1 MCNYCRHA
9 SGRREGG
16 GRQGGE
22 RGVPRGA
29 GHRGSV
35 DRPVSTSLPLR
46 PRQPAAGDRGLR
58 TVDDA
63 VQGAAGARRPR
74 ARGGDLAGRRPGRGL
89 RRLRPLDEQGRRRPG
104 QEGAGDAGRGP
115 RRQAGAAGED
125 HGLPPGPGG
134 DAGHRATGRDRGLRR
149 DPQRRP
155 APQARRR
162 RRLADGPR
170 GHRGDLPTPEG
181 KWFGLTRYSHLITDE
196 NRKWWT
202 LGAMCFALFMIM
214 LDNTVVHVAL
224 PSIQKDLGASISG
237 LEWTIN
243 GYTLSFAVLLATG
256 GRLGDIFGRRLM
268 VMIGVVIFAV
278 SSATGG
284 FAPNEPPL
292 GLSRV
297 VQGVGA
303 ALMMP
308 GTLSIITDAF
318 PAHERGKAMGTW
330 AGVSAL
336 ALAVGPVLGGFLTE
350 HVSWRAIFYVNIPVA
365 VGAIIATLFA
375 VRESRDTSVGREV
388 DYAGVAV
395 LTVGLT
401 SLVLALVEGNSW
413 GWGSAEIVGLL
424 ALAALALP
432 AFVFVENRVK
442 APMVQFDLLS
452 DRNFLAA
459 VCVAMIISFGML
471 GVFFFLALY
480 MQDILGYTPLEAGI
494 RFLPSTLM
502 IVGVAP
508 VAGRLSDRFG
518 PRWLIAIGLT
528 IVAASLFSFSRIA
541 VDSTYLDLLPG
552 FMLLGI
558 GIAMT
563 MSPMTSAAMN
573 AVPVQKAGIASGVL
587 SMFRMVGGSL
597 GVAVTG
603 AIFQGLV
610 TSKLGSLL
618 SGSGV
623 TAAQRDAV
631 SEQLGGGSVTKVPG
645 LTAARAKEVT
655 TAGSEAFVYA
665 LGHAMTVSAFV
676 ALLGAAI
683 GATAIRAKAKG
694 HTSLEAATAEA
705 NPGGEALAT
714 EEAREAAQLA

>member
-1 MCNYCRHA
+1 
-9 SGRREGG
+9 
-16 GRQGGE
+16 
-22 RGVPRGA
+22 
-29 GHRGSV
+29 
-35 DRPVSTSLPLR
+35 
-46 PRQPAAGDRGLR
+46 
-58 TVDDA
+58 
-63 VQGAAGARRPR
+63 
-74 ARGGDLAGRRPGRGL
+74 
-89 RRLRPLDEQGRRRPG
+89 
-104 QEGAGDAGRGP
+104 
-115 RRQAGAAGED
+115 
-125 HGLPPGPGG
+125 
-134 DAGHRATGRDRGLRR
+134 
-149 DPQRRP
+149 
-155 APQARRR
+155 
-162 RRLADGPR
+162 
-170 GHRGDLPTPEG
+170 
-181 KWFGLTRYSHLITDE
+181 LTRYSHLITDD

-214 LDNTVVHVAL
+214 LDNTVVNVAL

-256 GRLGDIFGRRLM
+256 GRLGDIFGRRL
-268 VMIGVVIFAV
+268 VFLIGVVVFAL
-278 SSATGG
+278 SSATAG
-284 FAPNEPPL
+284 FAPDETSL
-292 GLSRV
+292 VLSRV

-365 VGAIIATLFA
+365 VGAVLATLFA

-401 SLVLALVEGNSW
+401 ALVLALVEGNAW
-413 GWGSAEIVGLL
+413 GWGSTEVVGLL
-424 ALAALALP
+424 VAAALALP

-459 VCVAMIISFGML
+459 VVVAMIISFAML

-480 MQDILGYTPLEAGI
+480 MQDILRYTPLEAGV

-518 PRWLIAIGLT
+518 PRWLIAVGLL

-552 FMLLGI
+552 FVLLGI

-610 TSKLGSLL
+610 SSKLDSLL
-618 SGSGV
+618 SGDGV
-623 TAAQRDAV
+623 TAGQREAI
-631 SEQLGGGSVTKVPG
+631 SEQLGGGSLEKVPG
-645 LTAARAKEVT
+645 IDPAQAKQVAA
-655 TAGSEAFVYA
+655 AGNEAFVYA
-665 LGHAMTVSAFV
+665 LSHAMTVSGFV
-676 ALLGAAI
+676 ALVGAVI
-683 GATAIRAKAKG
+683 GATAIRAKTRST
-694 HTSLEAATAEA
+694 TSAEAAAAEA
-705 NPGGEALAT
+705 SPGGEALAG
-714 EEAREAAQLA
+714 EQAQEAVPAA

>member
-1 MCNYCRHA
+1 M
-9 SGRREGG
+9 
-16 GRQGGE
+16 
-22 RGVPRGA
+22 
-29 GHRGSV
+29 
-35 DRPVSTSLPLR
+35 
-46 PRQPAAGDRGLR
+46 
-58 TVDDA
+58 
-63 VQGAAGARRPR
+63 
-74 ARGGDLAGRRPGRGL
+74 
-89 RRLRPLDEQGRRRPG
+89 
-104 QEGAGDAGRGP
+104 
-115 RRQAGAAGED
+115 
-125 HGLPPGPGG
+125 
-134 DAGHRATGRDRGLRR
+134 
-149 DPQRRP
+149 
-155 APQARRR
+155 
-162 RRLADGPR
+162 
-170 GHRGDLPTPEG
+170 
-181 KWFGLTRYSHLITDE
+181 TRYRHLITDD

-214 LDNTVVHVAL
+214 LDNTVVNVAL
-224 PSIQKDLGASISG
+224 PSIQQDLGASISG

-268 VMIGVVIFAV
+268 FLCGVVIFAL
-278 SSATGG
+278 SSATAG
-284 FAPNEPPL
+284 FAPDETAL
-292 GLSRV
+292 VLSRV

-365 VGAIIATLFA
+365 IGAVAATLFA

-401 SLVLALVEGNSW
+401 ALVLALVEGNAW
-413 GWGSAEIVGLL
+413 GWGSPEVIALL
-424 ALAALALP
+424 IGAAVALP

-442 APMVQFDLLS
+442 APMVQFELLS

-459 VCVAMIISFGML
+459 VCVALIITFAMM

-480 MQDILGYTPLEAGI
+480 MQDILGYSPLEAGV

-508 VAGRLSDRFG
+508 VAGRLSDRYG
-518 PRWLIAIGLT
+518 PRWLIAGGLT

-552 FMLLGI
+552 FVLLGI

-597 GVAVTG
+597 GIAVTG

-610 TSKLGSLL
+610 SSKLDSLL
-618 SGSGV
+618 TGSGV
-623 TAAQRDAV
+623 SAAQRQSISD
-631 SEQLGGGSVTKVPG
+631 QLGSGAVPEVPG
-645 LTAARAKEVT
+645 LDAAQVKEVT
-655 TAGSEAFVYA
+655 TAGNEAFVYA
-665 LGHAMTVSAFV
+665 LSHAMTVSGFV
-676 ALLGAAI
+676 ALAGALI
-683 GATAIRAKAKG
+683 GATAIRAKTRTV
-694 HTSLEAATAEA
+694 TSVEAATAEA
-705 NPGGEALAT
+705 NPGGEAIAA
-714 EEAREAAQLA
+714 EEREAAQPA